1 MQIANK
7 ERGARV
13 RATLV
18 AWKRK
23 LGIAFGIWVLL
34 TALVLGSVVA
44 YAQSKHLSA
53 RRANALASSCGTFM
67 GLVLIAGTLVV
78 LVLADRRAPPA

>member
-1 MQIANK
+1 VHIANK

-18 AWKRK
+18 AWKRN
-23 LGIAFGIWVLL
+23 LRIAFGVWVLL
-34 TALVLGSVVA
+34 TALVLGSAVA

-53 RRANALASSCGTFM
+53 RRANALASSCGMVM
-67 GLVLIAGTLVV
+67 GLVLVAGTLAV